1 MLLFDDLLA
10 VVEARA
16 QSSSALKVRNLP
28 LHQVP
33 YAMCKKLLLALCV
46 AAAAAFGAQPHTRPL
61 TRLFASRA
69 SFPRLAPLSS
79 TSKRFSPIARG
90 APLRA
95 EPLSEIPTEMGEWVA
110 ARVRN
115 DVTRS
120 RIRGSAVA
128 LQRCPQDP
136 AKYSDEEMLSELNGQ
151 LREAIAAKDKEL
163 QRTLA
168 RKMEMLEEAKLTP
181 GMFDMSPLPE
191 GELR

>member
-1 MLLFDDLLA
+1 M
-10 VVEARA
+10 
-16 QSSSALKVRNLP
+16 Q
-28 LHQVP
+28 
-33 YAMCKKLLLALCV
+33 KLLLAICV
-46 AAAAAFGAQPHTRPL
+46 AAAAAFGAQSRARPL

-95 EPLSEIPTEMGEWVA
+95 EPLSEIPTEMGEW
-110 ARVRN
+110 
-115 DVTRS
+115 
-120 RIRGSAVA
+120 
-128 LQRCPQDP
+128 DP

>member
-1 MLLFDDLLA
+1 MKLWHELL
-10 VVEARA
+10 R
-16 QSSSALKVRNLP
+16 KVRNLP

-46 AAAAAFGAQPHTRPL
+46 AAAAAFGAQPRARPL

-110 ARVRN
+110 ARVQN
-115 DVTRS
+115 DVARS
-120 RIRGSAVA
+120 RRRGNAVA
-128 LQRCPQDP
+128 RQHCP
-136 AKYSDEEMLSELNGQ
+136 
-151 LREAIAAKDKEL
+151 
-163 QRTLA
+163 
-168 RKMEMLEEAKLTP
+168 
-181 GMFDMSPLPE
+181 
-191 GELR
+191 

>member
-1 MLLFDDLLA
+1 M
-10 VVEARA
+10 
-16 QSSSALKVRNLP
+16 Q
-28 LHQVP
+28 
-33 YAMCKKLLLALCV
+33 KLLLALCV
-46 AAAAAFGAQPHTRPL
+46 AAAAAFGAQPRARPL

-110 ARVRN
+110 ARVQN

-120 RIRGSAVA
+120 RRRGNAVA
-128 LQRCPQDP
+128 RRSSSFFTTLPAPQDP

-151 LREAIAAKDKEL
+151 LKEAIAAKDKEL